1 MSTLTLKNGTSVLHD
16 ARRYGLIQYMKEHG
30 RIAIGDA
37 AKVLGVDSYSAAH
50 RHVDVLARAKFVDVE
65 MEPHPSGINRII
77 KILLLTDT
85 GRAAFEA
92 QRRAF
97 KELAAA

>member
-1 MSTLTLKNGTSVLHD
+1 M
-16 ARRYGLIQYMKEHG
+16 REHG
-30 RIAIGDA
+30 RIAVIDA
-37 AKVLGVDSYSAAH
+37 VKVLGVEGYSAAH

-65 MEPHPSGINRII
+65 LEPHPSGINRII
-77 KILLLTDT
+77 KYLTLTDT